1 MLSCTAGLV
10 GMRPVVVVVVVVVV
24 AVWRI
29 CVGFRYPRMF
39 LFFHFDHIVRKELTV
54 IKGTYKLLK

>member
-1 MLSCTAGLV
+1 MLSSAADLV
-10 GMRPVVVVVVVVVV
+10 GMGPVVV

-29 CVGFRYPRMF
+29 CVGFQYSPMS
-39 LFFHFDHIVRKELTV
+39 LFFRFDQIVRKELTV